1 MSVDELEYP
10 GTPQHQKLLQ
20 QVVSYYAGD
29 PRILSVIVF
38 GSLGRGNWDRYSD
51 LDLDIIIADGVTIDT
66 IHELR
71 RLCDSFTALSE
82 CAALIIPDGEDAG
95 DIVLES
101 LLELSIRYHQLQT
114 TNPNIVSS
122 MRVLSGQVGSEII
135 KAAGLANR
143 QVEDRPLARLLDI
156 CVRYAVGTD
165 VALQRK
171 QLWGAIE
178 IEHRM
183 RNLLMELY
191 AQTHGGIRPLQFF
204 EAEASA
210 SLQTRIGATLPQY
223 QMVSAQEALIHFLN
237 ILEQDM
243 DLITGGQ
250 TQLTGA
256 HREIVK
262 RVRMRQADLK

>member
-1 MSVDELEYP
+1 MNTSREYP

-29 PRILSVIVF
+29 PRILSVVVF

-66 IHELR
+66 LHELR
-71 RLCDSFTALSE
+71 RLCDSFTAIGE
-82 CAALIIPDGEDAG
+82 RVALIIPNGEDAG

-101 LLELSIRYHQLQT
+101 SLELSIRYHQLQT
-114 TNPNIVSS
+114 TSPNIVSS
-122 MRVLSGQVGSEII
+122 MRVLSGQVDGEII
-135 KAAGLANR
+135 KMAGSANQ
-143 QVEDRPLARLLDI
+143 QVKDRPLTRLLDM
-156 CVRYAVGTD
+156 CVRYAVVTD
-165 VALQRK
+165 VALQRR

-178 IEHRM
+178 TEHRM

-191 AQTHGGIRPLQFF
+191 AQAHGGIRPLQFF

-210 SLQTRIGATLPQY
+210 SLQTRLDATLPQY
-223 QMVSAQEALIHFLN
+223 QMVSAQKALSAFLD
-237 ILEQDM
+237 ILEH
-243 DLITGGQ
+243 DLDLFTDGQ
-250 TQLTGA
+250 IQLTKA
-256 HREIVK
+256 HREILK